1 MPDSEPHATQ
11 QTSSTTPHLMQVL
24 VVTLI
29 AGIVLSFTYRAGK
42 RSAGADLWEALR
54 YYSETVSDFGGLNRY
69 KAADLILQPPGEN
82 RVVFLGDSITDFW
95 SLPQY
100 FPGKSYINRG
110 ISGQTTSQML
120 VRFRQDVL
128 DLHPGS
134 VVILGG
140 ANDIMGRT
148 GPMTSDQIEANL
160 ESMAELSH
168 AHGIHVV
175 LCSLLPVGE
184 AMWTPSD
191 KTKIVLV
198 NAKLRGYAA
207 QHGYSFVNFYGA
219 MKDPGNNLPGALS
232 KDGIH
237 PLPSGYAVMARLVD
251 AALNGNTRKTK

>member
-1 MPDSEPHATQ
+1 MLDSETHTARHISP
-11 QTSSTTPHLMQVL
+11 TSPHLMQVL
-24 VVTLI
+24 AVTLI
-29 AGIVLSFTYRAGK
+29 AGIVLSVVYAAGQQAAR
-42 RSAGADLWEALR
+42 RSMFGPLL
-54 YYSETVSDFGGLNRY
+54 YYSRTVADFGGLKRY
-69 KAADLILQPPGEN
+69 QADDSALPPDAT
-82 RVVFLGDSITDFW
+82 RVVFMGDSITDFW
-95 SLPQY
+95 PLPQY
-100 FPGKSYINRG
+100 FPGKPFINRG

-128 DLHPGS
+128 DLHPRS
-134 VVILGG
+134 VVIQGG

-148 GPMTSDQIEANL
+148 GPMTSDQIEANI
-160 ESMAELSH
+160 ETMAELSH
-168 AHGIHVV
+168 ALGIHVV

-184 AMWTPSD
+184 TMWMPSD

-237 PLPSGYAVMARLVD
+237 PLPSGYAVMAPLVD
-251 AALNGNTRKTK
+251 AAVNGNTRKTK